1 MKYALIALSAAFL
14 FTSCAT
20 YRKVIDSVT
29 DSQVLV
35 SPTVTLITSVIF
47 EKAVSDEDRAEK
59 AKIVFNLSEKLKG
72 ITFDAKP
79 TREDLEGYIV
89 NSLPN
94 KPHWVVLAATLGSY
108 YDAATKG
115 VSDDDVAKA
124 TKLIN
129 EIALGLNLAS
139 KRYIP

>member
-1 MKYALIALSAAFL
+1 MKYALIALFAAFL
-14 FTSCAT
+14 FTSCAN
-20 YRKVIDSVT
+20 YRSLIDSVT

-35 SPTVTLITSVIF
+35 SPTVALISSVIF
-47 EKAVSDEDRAEK
+47 EKAVSDEDRIEK
-59 AKIVFNLSEKLKG
+59 AQIVFNLSERLKG

-79 TREDLEGYIV
+79 TREDFEGFIV

-94 KPHWVVLAATLGSY
+94 KPHWVVLAATLGGY
-108 YDAATKG
+108 YEAATKG

-129 EIALGLNLAS
+129 EIALGLSLSTKNYL
-139 KRYIP
+139 